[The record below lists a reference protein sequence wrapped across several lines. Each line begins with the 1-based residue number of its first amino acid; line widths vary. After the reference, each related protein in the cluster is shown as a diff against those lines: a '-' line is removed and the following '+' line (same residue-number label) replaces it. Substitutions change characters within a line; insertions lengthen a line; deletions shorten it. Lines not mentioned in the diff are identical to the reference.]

1 MEEDDEAAEERARLR
16 QAARADEALF
26 PDEIELREKELGR
39 ERMARYRSLTNYQT
53 SRWDPKENL
62 PEDYARV
69 WHVGR
74 YRKLRLRVAEEQR
87 WLARRLA
94 ERRAEEAKDA
104 ADDERMEDTSE
115 DSDDEILSGC
125 VPAGAYVTLVLADVS
140 AAAYA
145 AFASARGPAS
155 LLLALPLLPH
165 ENKLGV
171 IHLDVNV
178 VAHDDAA
185 PHLPPIKSKDAL
197 TFVAGHRTWRARPVF
212 SQTRFGQDKHKF
224 ERFLKVGD
232 KAGGGRRDSAGFVT
246 MTTYGPLSYAP
257 CWVLVYREYV
267 DADGKAAR
275 QLVATGNVA
284 GADADR
290 IVLKRAVLTGF
301 PSRVHKRHATVRYMF
316 NNPEDVVWFKPAKLT
331 TKHGLQ
337 GHIMESVGTH
347 GSMKCLFDKPIK
359 QHDTVCLVLYKRIFP
374 KFAPPVEVIQ
384 DDGTVVKKC
393 LVIL

>member
-1 MEEDDEAAEERARLR
+1 
-16 QAARADEALF
+16 
-26 PDEIELREKELGR
+26 
-39 ERMARYRSLTNYQT
+39 
-53 SRWDPKENL
+53 
-62 PEDYARV
+62 
-69 WHVGR
+69 
-74 YRKLRLRVAEEQR
+74 
-87 WLARRLA
+87 
-94 ERRAEEAKDA
+94 
-104 ADDERMEDTSE
+104 
-115 DSDDEILSGC
+115 
-125 VPAGAYVTLVLADVS
+125 
-140 AAAYA
+140 
-145 AFASARGPAS
+145 
-155 LLLALPLLPH
+155 
-165 ENKLGV
+165 
-171 IHLDVNV
+171 
-178 VAHDDAA
+178 
-185 PHLPPIKSKDAL
+185 
-197 TFVAGHRTWRARPVF
+197 
-212 SQTRFGQDKHKF
+212 
-224 ERFLKVGD
+224 
-232 KAGGGRRDSAGFVT
+232 